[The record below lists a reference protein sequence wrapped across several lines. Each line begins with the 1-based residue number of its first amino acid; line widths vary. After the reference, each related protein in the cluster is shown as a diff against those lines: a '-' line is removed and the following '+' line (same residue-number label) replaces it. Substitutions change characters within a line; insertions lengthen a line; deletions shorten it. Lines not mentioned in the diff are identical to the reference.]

1 MIDNFLQIAELL
13 DFTSEDDFYFAQI
26 IMRKKDNPE
35 TKGTNNSSRLIKAY
49 YIKSVEQLFI
59 QKEEMVLLAKH
70 YNARVCINLNKR
82 SFERTAFHTLKKITD
97 QIMNKDFKSVRRA
110 FNSACGEYLTGD
122 KKWIID
128 IDDKPS
134 IAWFDSIGNNLKF
147 YEPFGNKIITKIT
160 TKHGFHLITI
170 PFNVQQFKKDY
181 PLIDVHKNNPTILY
195 IP

>member
-110 FNSACGEYLTGD
+110 FNSACGEYSTGD

-128 IDDKPS
+128 IDEEYKDFIFAISAFISHIEPLGDKR
-134 IAWFDSIGNNLKF
+134 IAFI
-147 YEPFGNKIITKIT
+147 P
-160 TKHGFHLITI
+160 TKHGSHII
-170 PFNVQQFKKDY
+170 CKPFNMQKFKSVY
-181 PLIDVHKNNPTILY
+181 PNIDVHKNNPTILY